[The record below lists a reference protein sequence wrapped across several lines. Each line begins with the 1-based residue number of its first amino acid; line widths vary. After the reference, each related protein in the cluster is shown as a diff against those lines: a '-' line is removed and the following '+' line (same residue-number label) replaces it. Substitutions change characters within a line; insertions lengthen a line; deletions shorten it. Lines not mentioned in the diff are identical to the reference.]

1 MKLPPSSPD
10 QSRDQPPGQAQAPG
24 PPGPPGQPG
33 QEGQEGQFRAQPL
46 SAEELWRLSDERDFL
61 VRSLDDARAEFE
73 AGDLSARDYD
83 ILRRRDEQRL
93 AALDARLAP
102 SLSPEPLA
110 PASELSEPSESA
122 RSREPAR
129 TEVEDRSGEPAA
141 SAPDPQSPD
150 QEAVADPKAGPRISN
165 GQAGRA
171 SQAGGEIS
179 PSPSGTPEG
188 PGTPAG
194 SEAPEG
200 PGAPEGPPVLT
211 GLGGVARRPANRRR
225 RHIAIVSATTVVV
238 VAAVVAL
245 VVHLSS
251 PRLPGQTVSGSV
263 VLNKDQKVA
272 QQLADAGDF
281 VDQGKL
287 SSALALYSQV
297 LTEVPHQPVALA
309 EKGFLEWDAGYQDH
323 QTGVMAKGR
332 SLVAESVQVA
342 PSAPVGHLF
351 LGIIDLDQ
359 DKDPASSVAQM
370 SLFLADHPPTAL
382 LDQAASVV
390 AAAYRADGKPVPKT
404 LPAPASSSPAT
415 SSSAGASASSPS
427 PSTRGTSGG
436 SSGPVGSTT
445 GG

>member
-1 MKLPPSSPD
+1 ML
-10 QSRDQPPGQAQAPG
+10 R
-24 PPGPPGQPG
+24 
-33 QEGQEGQFRAQPL
+33 
-46 SAEELWRLSDERDFL
+46 W
-61 VRSLDDARAEFE
+61 
-73 AGDLSARDYD
+73 
-83 ILRRRDEQRL
+83 LRRNKSYRSTATLDVAEL
-93 AALDARLAP
+93 GTAAV
-102 SLSPEPLA
+102 PEA
-110 PASELSEPSESA
+110 E
-122 RSREPAR
+122 
-129 TEVEDRSGEPAA
+129 
-141 SAPDPQSPD
+141 
-150 QEAVADPKAGPRISN
+150 
-165 GQAGRA
+165 
-171 SQAGGEIS
+171 
-179 PSPSGTPEG
+179 
-188 PGTPAG
+188 
-194 SEAPEG
+194 
-200 PGAPEGPPVLT
+200 PPVIVDRLT
-211 GLGGVARRPANRRR
+211 EQEL
-225 RHIAIVSATTVVV
+225 
-238 VAAVVAL
+238 
-245 VVHLSS
+245 
-251 PRLPGQTVSGSV
+251 RLLFS
-263 VLNKDQKVA
+263 A